1 MDKDFKIKS
10 TAATPDLDWSQVRET
25 ILMLG
30 LAIGQIEVAMRDSD
44 ESVSVLTDSFTSMF
58 GSLQTIKEAVQHLP
72 SDPASQEIRETIE
85 SNSAFVSNHV
95 QQAIMAFQFYDRL
108 VQRMDHVC
116 RSIDGLAELIADTE
130 RLYYPAEWVAIQQLI
145 RSKYTMESERVMF
158 DAMLGGASI
167 AEALALCRTSAPQDK
182 PAGDDIELF

>member
-1 MDKDFKIKS
+1 MDKDLKIKS

-30 LAIGQIEVAMRDSD
+30 LAIGQIEMAMRDSD
-44 ESVSVLTDSFTSMF
+44 DSVSVLTSSFTSMF
-58 GSLQTIKEAVQHLP
+58 NSLQAIGEAAQHLP
-72 SDPASQEIRETIE
+72 DDPAIQEIRTTIE

-116 RSIDGLAELIADTE
+116 RSIDGLADLISDKS
-130 RLYYPAEWVAIQQLI
+130 RLYHPAEWVAIQQLI
-145 RSKYTMESERVMF
+145 RSKYTMESERLMF

-167 AEALALCRTSAPQDK
+167 AEALVLCRTSSPQDK
-182 PAGDDIELF
+182 PANDDIELF

>member
-1 MDKDFKIKS
+1 MDKDTKIKS
-10 TAATPDLDWSQVRET
+10 TAAAPDLDWSQVRET

-44 ESVSVLTDSFTSMF
+44 ESVSVLTDSFTAMF
-58 GSLQTIKEAVQHLP
+58 NSLQAIAEAAQHLP
-72 SDPASQEIRETIE
+72 NDPASQEIRATIE
-85 SNSAFVSNHV
+85 NNSAFVSNHV

-116 RSIDGLAELIADTE
+116 RSIDGLAELISDKS
-130 RLYYPAEWVAIQQLI
+130 RLYHPAEWVAIQQKI
-145 RSKYTMESERVMF
+145 RSKYTMESERIMF

-167 AEALALCRTSAPQDK
+167 AEALALCKESSPQDQ